1 MKFWAVLDSQGC
13 REENPTFGEFSD
25 LIERIILC
33 VVVADRNIVLGAF
46 LMSSV
51 IMRYL
56 RRSQGMC
63 YSHLGNGLGP

>member
-33 VVVADRNIVLGAF
+33 VVVADRNNVLNN
-46 LMSSV
+46 V
-51 IMRYL
+51 IRYYEIFKKAPRYVL
-56 RRSQGMC
+56 LPSR
-63 YSHLGNGLGP
+63 